1 MYKGGEKMKISL
13 LFNIITLI
21 FITAKVFGFIS
32 WSWWLVF
39 SPTLIVFGLLVLLL
53 AILGIVTY
61 VEEKL

>member
-1 MYKGGEKMKISL
+1 MKISL